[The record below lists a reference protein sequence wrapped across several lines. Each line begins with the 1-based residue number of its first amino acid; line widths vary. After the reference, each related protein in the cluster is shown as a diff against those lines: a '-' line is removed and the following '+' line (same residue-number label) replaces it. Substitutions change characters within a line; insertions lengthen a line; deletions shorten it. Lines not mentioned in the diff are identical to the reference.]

1 MFCLKHGLVTPATP
15 LLPTKEVTLIYFVS
29 HLAEYVR
36 FHTIK
41 VYLAAIQNLH
51 VEFNCN
57 LNFAVM
63 PRLQNTLRGIKR
75 TLGLSRR
82 NRLPI
87 TLFILKSI
95 FKLLTPSHSLDID
108 TVMLWAAFSLAFFGF
123 LRCSELTCNGQ
134 FDRNV
139 HLTRE
144 DFAFFPNIVSPQHM
158 KVRIKKSKT
167 DPFRQT
173 STITIAG
180 SQSNVCAMAATRDF
194 LLQTPDCSPQSPMFQ
209 FKDGAPLSRRTLASN
224 LHTLLELCG
233 FQPNNYNTHSFRIGA
248 ATTAAAAG
256 LPAWLIKI
264 LGHWRSDS
272 YERYIHLPQATILQV
287 PTTMVAYHQNHTGV
301 ENLTTFDPWK

>member
-29 HLAEYVR
+29 HLAKYVR

-87 TLFILKSI
+87 TLFILESI

-158 KVRIKKSKT
+158 KVRIKSLRPTHAGKLQLSPSPVLNPTSVPWLPQEISSSKHPT
-167 DPFRQT
+167 APRK
-173 STITIAG
+173 A
-180 SQSNVCAMAATRDF
+180 
-194 LLQTPDCSPQSPMFQ
+194 PCSSLRM
-209 FKDGAPLSRRTLASN
+209 APLSHDVPRSRTYTPYLSCVAFNLITTTLTVSELGQPRQQLPLAYPRGLSRF
-224 LHTLLELCG
+224 LAAGALTPMKGTFTSLKLPYCKYRLLWLPTTRTTLELR
-233 FQPNNYNTHSFRIGA
+233 T
-248 ATTAAAAG
+248 
-256 LPAWLIKI
+256 
-264 LGHWRSDS
+264 
-272 YERYIHLPQATILQV
+272 
-287 PTTMVAYHQNHTGV
+287 
-301 ENLTTFDPWK
+301 